1 MSRLKDIE
9 DMVILHEAMENLSDM
24 ERAVLQMRADG
35 YRMKEIAEILL
46 LRDVEVTEILKS
58 AREKIKREVE

>member
-1 MSRLKDIE
+1 MKDIE